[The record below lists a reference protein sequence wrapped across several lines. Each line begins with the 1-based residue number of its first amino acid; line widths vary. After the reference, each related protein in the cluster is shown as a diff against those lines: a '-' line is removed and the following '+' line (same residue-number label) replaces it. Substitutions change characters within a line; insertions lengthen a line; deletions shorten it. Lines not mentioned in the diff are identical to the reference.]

1 MFDTGVRQLRMA
13 LSMVS
18 GRRVDPGNLERL
30 VADAR
35 ATLAEF
41 GQPGADAQT
50 LLDGPLTDPAARQHF
65 ATTNLRRTAQRLS
78 RTSAFYARRFD
89 SLGLDARHVTLAALS
104 EVPVTMKRDLIER
117 AGEFRCHDVGRFLAT
132 RTTGT
137 TGRPAEVWLSRYEL
151 DLWAALGALAAL
163 LRGDVLP

>member
-35 ATLAEF
+35 ATLTEF
-41 GQPGADAQT
+41 GQPCADAQT
-50 LLDGPLTDPAARQHF
+50 LLDGPLTDPAARQPF
-65 ATTNLRRTAQRLS
+65 ATTNLRRTARRLS